1 MKRKNKRHL
10 KKGFKIFLI
19 IVVLTFVIGSL
30 QIKLN
35 KDNYDNTFITEN
47 ESLIPDINYKEDLTT
62 LEKLKILSEYDKR
75 VDKIINNYDEYP
87 EILLESLINNP
98 DMLDFVLDYPDKLGN
113 TYSDNVGDIKD
124 GEVPLLLQWDK
135 RWGYARYGGSSIA
148 ISGCGPTALSM
159 VIVSLTKDK
168 SMTPYKV
175 AKFAEDNGYYSDATG
190 TAWALMSEGAR
201 KLGVE
206 SRELPLSK
214 TVIINALENGHPIIC
229 SMRPGD
235 FTKSGHYIVLAG
247 INDGKIKV
255 NDPNSKERS
264 DKLWDYEK
272 IEGQIKNLWEY
283 YL

>member
-1 MKRKNKRHL
+1 MKRKNKRRL

-19 IVVLTFVIGSL
+19 IVVLTFVIGSF

-35 KDNYDNTFITEN
+35 KDNYDNTLITEN

-214 TVIINALENGHPIIC
+214 TVIFNALENGHPIIC

-235 FTKSGHYIVLAG
+235 FTKSGHYIVLVG
-247 INDGKIKV
+247 IKDGKIKV

-272 IEGQIKNLWEY
+272 IEGQIKNMWEY

>member
-113 TYSDNVGDIKD
+113 TYSDSVGDIKD

-190 TAWALMSEGAR
+190 TAWSLMSEGAR

-214 TVIINALENGHPIIC
+214 TVIFNALENGHPIIC

-247 INDGKIKV
+247 IKDGKIKV